1 MAEGEEENDRR
12 GDLEEELGV
21 EKEGLEEEEEE
32 EDLLRRGL

>member
-12 GDLEEELGV
+12 GDLELELRV